1 MPTSRKNSTKTR
13 LFGVP
18 IGEFGF
24 FSSFLLAII
33 TGALTFFLTTFLAIA
48 GIMIY
53 DGLGHNVN
61 YADSYK
67 LISFPIACVIL
78 AVSLIFFATLWLR
91 RKFSGN

>member
-1 MPTSRKNSTKTR
+1 MPTSGTNSTKGR
-13 LFGVP
+13 FFGVP

-24 FSSFLLAII
+24 FSSLFLALT
-33 TGALTFFLTTFLAIA
+33 TGVLTFFLTTFLAIA

-53 DGLGHNVN
+53 NGLGHNVN

-67 LISFPIACVIL
+67 LISFPIACVML
-78 AVSLIFFATLWLR
+78 AASLIFFATVWLR